1 MTRPLIL
8 VTPATTVIPDVHG
21 ADYAAV
27 DAGLLTLTEQGINPV
42 FACGDFD
49 SPKTPLDPCDVPEGC
64 RLLRFPAEK
73 NESDS
78 QLAVQEAIHL
88 GYDPVILT
96 GSLSGRIDHTLANI
110 RLLTHHHP
118 GLILTDKEQQIRL
131 LPPGIHVVT
140 REFQHISLFAL
151 ELSCISLESMQYP
164 LDHCM
169 VDEADIYTLS
179 NEVAENEEKGIIHVH
194 SGRLLLVQSNLP

>member
-49 SPKTPLDPCDVPEGC
+49 SLKTPLDPCDVPEGC

-118 GLILTDKEQQIRL
+118 
-131 LPPGIHVVT
+131 
-140 REFQHISLFAL
+140 
-151 ELSCISLESMQYP
+151 
-164 LDHCM
+164 
-169 VDEADIYTLS
+169 
-179 NEVAENEEKGIIHVH
+179 
-194 SGRLLLVQSNLP
+194 